1 MWHSFALSIALANP
15 MTDPNNWLAEKKI
28 KFVECLVPDF
38 SGIAKGK
45 TLRAQDFAEGEIRI
59 AEAIFGQDLLGK
71 WVDDEDLID
80 VADIDMILV
89 PDTGTLVEQPWSNNL
104 AQCLCDCDSLRGGV
118 LEMAPRTLLKRMV
131 SKFADMGLEPV
142 IAQEAEFYLVERNP
156 DPLQPLN
163 AAPGASGRVPKRP
176 RSFQSEAIAEYAP
189 FLESLHR
196 FADVQGIRIT
206 STVQEMGQGQI
217 EVNFHHASALEKADE
232 MFYFKRI
239 AKQAA
244 LEQGYIAT
252 FMAKPMSNAPG
263 SAMHLHQSLVEAETG
278 ENMFAGT
285 EGRFSDRF
293 YAYLGGLQKYTPL
306 AIALFAPSVNSF
318 RRFEGAESCPTNVEW
333 GIDNRTTGFRVP
345 KCDAPGT
352 RIENRIPGSDN
363 NPYLAIA
370 LSLACG
376 YLGLRENLR
385 PTDPVED
392 SAWDRED
399 GFPSTLA
406 DALDELENCEA
417 LMDLLG
423 ERFVKLFIHMRREEI
438 ASFSAQVTPWE
449 REHLLLTV

>member
-1 MWHSFALSIALANP
+1 MSDIG
-15 MTDPNNWLAEKKI
+15 NWLAQRSI

-45 TLRAQDFAEGEIRI
+45 TLQTKDFVDGEIRI
-59 AEAIFGQDLLGK
+59 AEAIFGQDLLGQ
-71 WVDDEDLID
+71 WCEDTDLVD
-80 VADIDMILV
+80 VADIDMILL
-89 PDTGTLVEQPWSNNL
+89 PDTGTLVEQPWSKGL
-104 AQCLCDCDSLRGGV
+104 AQCICDCESLSGGM
-118 LEMAPRTLLKRMV
+118 LDIAPRTILKRMV
-131 SKFADMGLEPV
+131 AKFEAMGSQPV

-163 AAPGASGRVPKRP
+163 AAPGASGRVPRKP

-189 FLESLHR
+189 FMESLHDY
-196 FADVQGIRIT
+196 ASIQEIRIT

-244 LEQGYIAT
+244 QKQGHIAT
-252 FMAKPMSNAPG
+252 FMAKPMTDAPG
-263 SAMHLHQSLVEAETG
+263 SAMHLHQSLVEIG
-278 ENMFAGT
+278 SGKNVFAGK
-285 EGRFSDRF
+285 GGDFSDRF

-333 GIDNRTTGFRVP
+333 GIDNRTTGFRIP

-352 RIENRIPGSDN
+352 RVENRIPGSDN

-370 LSLACG
+370 VSLACG
-376 YLGLRENLR
+376 YLGIQEGLR
-385 PTDPVED
+385 PTEPIRD
-392 SAWDRED
+392 SAWDQEY
-399 GFPSTLA
+399 GFPRTLA
-406 DALDELENCEA
+406 DALDELEKCEP
-417 LMDLLG
+417 LLDLLG
-423 ERFVKLFIHMRREEI
+423 ERFVKLYVHMRRAEI
-438 ASFSAQVTPWE
+438 ESFSALVTPWE